1 MTQNYQKLVQHLSDI
16 HNLSMAYHVLY
27 WDQNTHMPPGG
38 AKSRAA
44 QMATLQRI
52 HHERLTSDLTAQ
64 LIEAAKQEVDMA
76 DFGSDEASMIRVAEQ
91 DYIYESAL
99 SSDFVGRYTQA
110 TSEGFEVWKR
120 AKVAKDY
127 KLFIPALRRIVE
139 LKHEEAAIRG
149 YTDHPY
155 DVCLGHWERGLTTSE
170 VRRIFDEH
178 RHDVVALAANAPQ
191 YDDRVLHQPFDI
203 AKQQQLAMFATS
215 AFGFDYD
222 QWATFDTVPHPF
234 CLQIA
239 IDDIRL
245 TTRFVPDFFN
255 PAFFGALHECGHGLH
270 GHGYAASID
279 GTFLSD
285 MEKTSHAVAE
295 SQSRTWE
302 NLVGRS
308 REFWQWLYPHALDVF
323 PDQFRDTN
331 AEMLYQAVNRVH
343 PQFIRIEADELTYNL
358 HIMLR
363 FDVEYALMDGQVKI
377 EDLSDLWNDTI
388 HAYFGITPPDDAQGI
403 LQDVHWSIGG
413 IGAFT
418 GYAIGNLLS
427 VQYFNQALKA
437 HPDIPA
443 QIQRGEF
450 DTLRNWLTENIYAHG
465 RKFTAQELTQRV
477 TGESISARDFV
488 AYLQHKFTSDG
499 VG

>member
-1 MTQNYQKLVQHLSDI
+1 
-16 HNLSMAYHVLY
+16 
-27 WDQNTHMPPGG
+27 
-38 AKSRAA
+38 
-44 QMATLQRI
+44 
-52 HHERLTSDLTAQ
+52 
-64 LIEAAKQEVDMA
+64 
-76 DFGSDEASMIRVAEQ
+76 
-91 DYIYESAL
+91 
-99 SSDFVGRYTQA
+99 
-110 TSEGFEVWKR
+110 
-120 AKVAKDY
+120 
-127 KLFIPALRRIVE
+127 
-139 LKHEEAAIRG
+139 
-149 YTDHPY
+149 
-155 DVCLGHWERGLTTSE
+155 
-170 VRRIFDEH
+170 
-178 RHDVVALAANAPQ
+178 
-191 YDDRVLHQPFDI
+191 
-203 AKQQQLAMFATS
+203 
-215 AFGFDYD
+215 
-222 QWATFDTVPHPF
+222 
-234 CLQIA
+234 
-239 IDDIRL
+239 
-245 TTRFVPDFFN
+245 
-255 PAFFGALHECGHGLH
+255 
-270 GHGYAASID
+270 
-279 GTFLSD
+279 
-285 MEKTSHAVAE
+285 
-295 SQSRTWE
+295 
-302 NLVGRS
+302 
-308 REFWQWLYPHALDVF
+308 LYPHALDVF
-323 PDQFRDTN
+323 PDQFCDTN

-488 AYLQHKFTSDG
+488 AYLQHKFTSGG